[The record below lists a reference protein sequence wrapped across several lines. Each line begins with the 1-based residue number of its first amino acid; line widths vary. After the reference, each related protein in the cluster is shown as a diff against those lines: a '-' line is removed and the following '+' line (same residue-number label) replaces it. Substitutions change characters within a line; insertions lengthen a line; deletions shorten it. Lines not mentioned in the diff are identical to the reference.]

1 MSIHRALPLNCSMFK
16 FNCSDSFLE
25 DLPKTGLMTI
35 LSSWPFFSVSR
46 KPMLILSVALE
57 LNLLPLLDNTI
68 TGNVNFPSIHA
79 LILWLKHT
87 LWTAT
92 SVLFLFVCFV
102 CFLSYLQLYI
112 SNKTSK
118 CGSLRSCGKG
128 KGRSNTGAPFLLQ
141 CLHKSTQFLVRWQ
154 INL

>member
-46 KPMLILSVALE
+46 KPMLILSVTLE

-92 SVLFLFVCFV
+92 AVFFLFVLFVFSAIYSCIFQTKPLNVEAWGLVVKERGGLILVHLFCFSV
-102 CFLSYLQLYI
+102 CTSLLSFW
-112 SNKTSK
+112 SD
-118 CGSLRSCGKG
+118 GK
-128 KGRSNTGAPFLLQ
+128 
-141 CLHKSTQFLVRWQ
+141 
-154 INL
+154 

>member
-46 KPMLILSVALE
+46 KPMLILSVTLE

-92 SVLFLFVCFV
+92 SVFFALFVLFVFSAIYSCIFQTKPLNVEAWGLVVKERGGLILVHLFCFSV
-102 CFLSYLQLYI
+102 CTSLLSFW
-112 SNKTSK
+112 SD
-118 CGSLRSCGKG
+118 GK
-128 KGRSNTGAPFLLQ
+128 
-141 CLHKSTQFLVRWQ
+141 
-154 INL
+154 

>member
-1 MSIHRALPLNCSMFK
+1 MSIHRALPLSCNMFK

-25 DLPKTGLMTI
+25 DLLRTGLMTI
-35 LSSWPFFSVSR
+35 LSFWPFFSVSR

-57 LNLLPLLDNTI
+57 LNLLSPLDNTV
-68 TGNVNFPSIHA
+68 TVNVNFPSIHG

-92 SVLFLFVCFV
+92 LLFFCLFFF
-102 CFLSYLQLYI
+102 FLSYLWI
-112 SNKTSK
+112 SNKTSE

-128 KGRSNTGAPFLLQ
+128 KGRSNTAAPFLLQ
-141 CLHKSTQFLVRWQ
+141 CLHKSSHFLVRWQ